1 MPILTNQ
8 SELNCFRFDGKGK
21 YRNEFGIYEKC
32 ESCQVTDMIFKKI
45 DAEPNLDEEGY

>member
-1 MPILTNQ
+1 
-8 SELNCFRFDGKGK
+8 LNCFRCDGKGK

-32 ESCQVTDMIFKKI
+32 ESCQGTDMTFNKI